1 MRIII
6 EIDKN
11 TNNEVLNAVVNS
23 LDKINGIK
31 QCGGKLSSE
40 TSKIE
45 YVEKKEKS
53 RNVELYT

>member
-31 QCGGKLSSE
+31 
-40 TSKIE
+40 
-45 YVEKKEKS
+45 
-53 RNVELYT
+53 